1 MPKRA
6 KPYHWG
12 LKKFQRS
19 KLPYDGGFLAHRKVE
34 HLGRPE
40 LEGLGLGRVSKPQPP
55 IRAALPE
62 LLDE

>member
-40 LEGLGLGRVSKPQPP
+40 LEV
-55 IRAALPE
+55 
-62 LLDE
+62 